1 MFAED
6 TKGEFGFRL
15 PCSNQFAATRP
26 VSFGAFFQGGVA
38 TFRSGELGLRS
49 TDVPKF
55 SNGPGGIDEAPESG
69 SMAKWMPGGMPGGMR
84 RIDEAQP
91 PRWNP
96 PATYVGTYARKGTRR
111 RDLQSL
117 QPRLALSAVV
127 LATTRS
133 VDAAGFCLFVRLP
146 LLRRNPPE
154 QKACGRRENSGDR
167 KPERKKRSRAAFLK
181 RAARSLAEPNAH
193 RQCTEVRIRTTHRH
207 TQTRT
212 HTHTCTA
219 FCMHG
224 TCANPR
230 HAAFRSRRP
239 RWRIFTWPGKPG
251 QAPRTMIPLSTPL
264 MHATLES
271 SKLEPAKCVSAQAP
285 AVFGSISG

>member
-15 PCSNQFAATRP
+15 PCSNQFA
-26 VSFGAFFQGGVA
+26 
-38 TFRSGELGLRS
+38 
-49 TDVPKF
+49 KF

-96 PATYVGTYARKGTRR
+96 PATYVGTYARKGTWR

-117 QPRLALSAVV
+117 QPRLALSVV

-212 HTHTCTA
+212 HTLTHMYSFLYA
-219 FCMHG
+219 
-224 TCANPR
+224 R
-230 HAAFRSRRP
+230 HMCQSKARRVP
-239 RWRIFTWPGKPG
+239 
-251 QAPRTMIPLSTPL
+251 IP
-264 MHATLES
+264 S
-271 SKLEPAKCVSAQAP
+271 S
-285 AVFGSISG
+285 